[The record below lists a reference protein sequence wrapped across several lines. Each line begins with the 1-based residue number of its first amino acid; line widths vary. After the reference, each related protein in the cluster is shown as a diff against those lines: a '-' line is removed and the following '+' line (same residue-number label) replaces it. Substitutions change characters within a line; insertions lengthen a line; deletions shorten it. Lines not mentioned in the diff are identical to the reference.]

1 MAKTGHKIFATQV
14 LRVSKVIAAPLDY
27 VYAWCTDYRP
37 DDRKFSAAEPRPRFR
52 VVKLSPHRVLRIRL
66 TPTATTDPAIAVD
79 VVRLDPPNAW
89 HTDQIDEQDRETVD
103 YQLTALGREKTRLD
117 LLVTERW
124 VVPDHPGR
132 GDVMRRVRGA
142 WDRYGALIEARYR
155 SGRAARG

>member
-1 MAKTGHKIFATQV
+1 MAKTGHEIYATQV

-27 VYAWCTDYRP
+27 VYAWCTDYRA
-37 DDRKFSAAEPRPRFR
+37 DDRKLSTAKPRPRFR

-66 TPTATTDPAIAVD
+66 TPISRADPAVAVD

-103 YQLTALGREKTRLD
+103 YKLTALGREKTQLE

-124 VVPDHPGR
+124 VVPDYPSR
-132 GDVMRRVRGA
+132 SDVMRRVRNA
-142 WDRYGALIEARYR
+142 WDRYGALIEARYQ
-155 SGRAARG
+155 SGRAAHG